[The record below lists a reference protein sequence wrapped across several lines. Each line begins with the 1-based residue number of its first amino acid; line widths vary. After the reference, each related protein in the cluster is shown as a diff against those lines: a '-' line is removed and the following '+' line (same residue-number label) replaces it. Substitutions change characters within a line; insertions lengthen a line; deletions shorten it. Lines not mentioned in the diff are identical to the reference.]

1 MAKQSRFLC
10 IGGFLNG
17 SAVKDQGDSFV
28 GVENDKRVTYH
39 KKEIFHQDSWD
50 QDYYVCETTTD
61 QQARNWVYDIKPD

>member
-17 SAVKDQGDSFV
+17 TQVKDQGDSFV
-28 GVENDKRVTYH
+28 CVENSKQVTYR
-39 KKEIFHQDSWD
+39 KMEIFHQDAWD

-61 QQARNWVYDIKPD
+61 QQAKNWVYGIE